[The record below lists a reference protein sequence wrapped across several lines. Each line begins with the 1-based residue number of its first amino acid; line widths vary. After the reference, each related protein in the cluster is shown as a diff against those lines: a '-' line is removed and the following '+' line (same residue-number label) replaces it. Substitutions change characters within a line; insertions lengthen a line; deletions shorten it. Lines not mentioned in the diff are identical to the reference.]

1 MLSNRPYF
9 LAVRDG
15 SKLDE
20 HDPADWSE
28 GDEVAE
34 GEYWDP
40 PCRVCKKVDNES
52 NVLCDICNGAYH
64 LGCLATL
71 KGPPLPRTPED
82 DEWFCRACVKRGI
95 PESIV
100 DRVGRGS
107 FAHYLVKWIGRST
120 HEVSWENADALDTPW
135 CRKLI
140 TAYMVSEK
148 ARGRQGMSLLPP
160 SHPLVDRLQRA
171 KVMPTDA
178 SGAGGTV
185 RASGGGAKGSLLAP
199 APAELARM
207 LDQVATLCQ
216 GCGAVE
222 GGRHALGLLARE
234 TGELLQLHAHCAA
247 LEQCD
252 EDTRAG
258 AKASVSAATD
268 ALRGSHEVLEKALRP
283 TIAAAKAQAIQAQ
296 ARAQAQLDAQRLAT
310 HKGTS
315 YQGFLLYLREE
326 RPRIRAALPEAGS
339 RAVEKAAAT
348 EWKDLEPTRKRQCI
362 SRAGANISSSEG
374 VASPSGAADGGD
386 NGADGSTLADISNG
400 RTPLASGACG
410 GGGGGGGGDGGGAT
424 RADDEL
430 ARMLEQVATLCQG
443 CALAEGGRHA
453 LGLLSRAANELLALH
468 AHCAALELCD
478 EDTRAGAKACV
489 STATDA
495 LRSSREALET
505 ALGPAMEAAKAQAI
519 QAQARAQAQLDAQRL
534 ATHKGTSYQGFLLY
548 LREERP
554 RIRAALPEVSS
565 REIEKAAATEWKD
578 LEPTRK
584 RQCISR
590 AAEVI
595 GSNKAAREKAANAD
609 DDDDEGAMDSPVSKA
624 VGSSKAAS
632 SKAVDRGG
640 GGGGDEKEKGRH
652 RCGGGGG
659 GGRRQPCDVCGTN
672 DKRDFVECCECDA
685 RTHLM
690 CFWPPWEAVSK
701 GDKWRCSRCA
711 CTPPPPLHELAP
723 APGEAIE
730 VEVGHLS
737 EPPLEAWKPATVVR
751 LKPGSGGS
759 RFTAKV
765 DLSGGGGK
773 GGGGGGGGGGED
785 DDDVVEECAVSEHAR
800 EWRRPQATAER
811 IDAEREARGAAAAAN
826 AALVAQLEGDLA
838 ADARPTPSELLP
850 LVEELYRDGMVDA
863 GWSKWPSWRGHS
875 WPPRAHQSAS
885 EGLGLPTALG
895 RRGPASL
902 IPPRGRGLPARG
914 RPS

>member
-140 TAYMVSEK
+140 TAYMESEK

-268 ALRGSHEVLEKALRP
+268 ALRSSH
-283 TIAAAKAQAIQAQ
+283 
-296 ARAQAQLDAQRLAT
+296 
-310 HKGTS
+310 
-315 YQGFLLYLREE
+315 
-326 RPRIRAALPEAGS
+326 
-339 RAVEKAAAT
+339 
-348 EWKDLEPTRKRQCI
+348 
-362 SRAGANISSSEG
+362 
-374 VASPSGAADGGD
+374 
-386 NGADGSTLADISNG
+386 
-400 RTPLASGACG
+400 
-410 GGGGGGGGDGGGAT
+410 
-424 RADDEL
+424 
-430 ARMLEQVATLCQG
+430 
-443 CALAEGGRHA
+443 
-453 LGLLSRAANELLALH
+453 
-468 AHCAALELCD
+468 
-478 EDTRAGAKACV
+478 
-489 STATDA
+489 
-495 LRSSREALET
+495 EALEA

-609 DDDDEGAMDSPVSKA
+609 DDDDGAMDSPVSKA

-850 LVEELYRDGMVDA
+850 LVEELYRDGMVEQEGQSGRLGEAIA
-863 GWSKWPSWRGHS
+863 GLHGLIRLRLKAWGCPPHS
-875 WPPRAHQSAS
+875 
-885 EGLGLPTALG
+885 
-895 RRGPASL
+895 
-902 IPPRGRGLPARG
+902 
-914 RPS
+914 